1 MPAHQREGLSQAA
14 FSQANLASGT
24 ARTKAVL
31 RPLVDNPFPFLPDHP
46 HTRVA
51 LNRIVL
57 STISQATEETSLTG
71 KNRASPR
78 RSALAPWRAASP
90 DTARPGSHL

>member
-1 MPAHQREGLSQAA
+1 MAMTGGTEPSGLRAVGVV
-14 FSQANLASGT
+14 SG
-24 ARTKAVL
+24 RS
-31 RPLVDNPFPFLPDHP
+31 VDNPFPFLPDHP

-51 LNRIVL
+51 LSQPVPSIVN
-57 STISQATEETSLTG
+57 QAKNETSLTG

-78 RSALAPWRAASP
+78 RSALATWRAASP

>member
-1 MPAHQREGLSQAA
+1 MAMTGVTERSQ
-14 FSQANLASGT
+14 
-24 ARTKAVL
+24 L
-31 RPLVDNPFPFLPDHP
+31 RAGGVIQGRSVDNPFPFLPDHL

-51 LNRIVL
+51 LNRTVP
-57 STISQATEETSLTG
+57 SNISQATDETLLTG

-78 RSALAPWRAASP
+78 RSALATRRAASP

>member
-1 MPAHQREGLSQAA
+1 MTG
-14 FSQANLASGT
+14 GT
-24 ARTKAVL
+24 ERSRL
-31 RPLVDNPFPFLPDHP
+31 RAGGVIPCCFMDNPFPFLPDHP

-51 LNRIVL
+51 LNRTVP
-57 STISQATEETSLTG
+57 STISQATDKTSLTG

-90 DTARPGSHL
+90 DTARPGCSL

>member
-1 MPAHQREGLSQAA
+1 MAMTG
-14 FSQANLASGT
+14 GT
-24 ARTKAVL
+24 ERSRLRAVGVIL
-31 RPLVDNPFPFLPDHP
+31 GRPVDNPFPFLPDHP

-51 LNRIVL
+51 LNRTVPSI
-57 STISQATEETSLTG
+57 ISQATDETSLTG